1 MAIGVHGIKGWITS
15 DLHCNGILVCCCTVG
30 HYACSLAHKM
40 ATPQD
45 LTVFEHTVCYLAGVL
60 SSFPFIALQSDIT
73 CAPQHT
79 KWRPSRTYCILVH
92 GIIFFLAGF
101 LSSFGFVILQLD
113 ITCAPQHTKWR
124 PVKF

>member
-1 MAIGVHGIKGWITS
+1 MVIGVHGIKGWITS

-92 GIIFFLAGF
+92 GIFFFWLVFSAPSVLLF
-101 LSSFGFVILQLD
+101 YSWTLRVLLSIQNGAQ
-113 ITCAPQHTKWR
+113 
-124 PVKF
+124 